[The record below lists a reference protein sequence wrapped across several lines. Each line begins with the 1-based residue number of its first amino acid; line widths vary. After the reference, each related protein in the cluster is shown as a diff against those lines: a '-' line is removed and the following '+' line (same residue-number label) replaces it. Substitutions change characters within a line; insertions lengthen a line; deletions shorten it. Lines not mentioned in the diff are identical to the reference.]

1 MRFELALVA
10 ALATVGHVSSFSPL
24 PCHVQTPPLTSS
36 FKKQSSNKET
46 MAWAQPQPSK
56 NEEEGAINLPAPLR
70 KSTFTKSA
78 IKIFIKNL
86 FMNMKAKRAAM
97 AVMLMLALVPLPSNA
112 TKSGGRIGGSVSSPP
127 ARVQSKPRST
137 YSRSHGPSLRGF
149 SSGFEA
155 GIMSA
160 PRMGFSPFVSP
171 IYSRSYYGGPGVIS
185 YNARPNLGQLVLF
198 GGLALAISTALQKQ
212 TVDWSLPP
220 SALDLDGTTSALGSG
235 TSYVKIS
242 VAVDVPNRDDPS
254 SILSVLNR
262 LGQTASTDNQKG
274 IQNLTSQGMC
284 ILIV

>member
-56 NEEEGAINLPAPLR
+56 NEDLVGREGAINLPAPLR

-137 YSRSHGPSLRGF
+137 YSHSHGPSLRGF

-185 YNARPNLGQLVLF
+185 YNARPNIGQLVFF
-198 GGLALAISTALQKQ
+198 GGLALAITLALQKAA
-212 TVDWSLPP
+212 VG
-220 SALDLDGTTSALGSG
+220 LDLDGTTSALGSG

-262 LGQTASTDNQKG
+262 LGRTANTDNRKG

-284 ILIV
+284 ILILL